1 MTRALFI
8 LGRGPQAPLIGSLV
22 DIRTGPGPSTLAEL
36 RAG

>member
-8 LGRGPQAPLIGSLV
+8 LGRGPQAPSLV